1 MFSGYCPAQ
10 LQSVLKLMEL
20 QCLSTTKITKIT
32 KIQGRGA
39 HALKPPLLLNINLC

>member
-10 LQSVLKLMEL
+10 LQSVLKLVEL
-20 QCLSTTKITKIT
+20 QCLSTTKIT

-39 HALKPPLLLNINLC
+39 HALMPPLLLNINLC